1 MKKILKKI
9 IKILQA
15 ILIFQNKK
23 NLMLNQEKLFHIK
36 GEINH
41 QLFLQM
47 KTAKISKLKIQ

>member
-15 ILIFQNKK
+15 ILIFQRKK

-36 GEINH
+36 GELNH